1 MKERLRK
8 VMQGRYGVDQLS
20 NAMITLSV
28 ILVVISI
35 FTKSS
40 YANIAAMVILA
51 LSYFR
56 IFSRNVY
63 KRYDENTKFLNLMNP
78 IKSKMYGVSNRVKHF
93 RTHKFFKCP
102 QCKQEL
108 RVPKGKGKIIVSCPK
123 CHTKFEART

>member
-1 MKERLRK
+1 MKEWLKK

-20 NAMITLSV
+20 NAMITLSI
-28 ILVVISI
+28 ILVIISV

-40 YANIAAMVILA
+40 IVNYAAMVILA

-63 KRYDENTKFLNLMNP
+63 KRYDENTKFLNLWAP
-78 IKSKMYGVSNRVKHF
+78 IKSKVSGAFNRVKQF
-93 RTHKFFKCP
+93 RTYKFFKCP

-108 RVPKGKGKIIVSCPK
+108 RVPKGKGKIKVSCPK